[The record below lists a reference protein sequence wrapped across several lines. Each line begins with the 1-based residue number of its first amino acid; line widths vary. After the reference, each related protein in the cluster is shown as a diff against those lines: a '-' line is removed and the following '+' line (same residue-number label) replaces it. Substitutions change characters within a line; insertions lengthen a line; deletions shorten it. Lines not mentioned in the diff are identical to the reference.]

1 MVSWSPNP
9 AAGPPYG
16 NVMSMK
22 LISDR
27 GTQNLRAGMRFAKN
41 FGLRSHGATIVAPE
55 AAFSRGSPHS
65 RPIFFCPAIMWFR
78 SPRLRARPLKV
89 SFVVERFACLT
100 LGLEQFRAG
109 LRGLENQFGLILAA
123 GLRTAGQWL
132 AQFLGN
138 FVIAFRLG

>member
-1 MVSWSPNP
+1 VIS
-9 AAGPPYG
+9 
-16 NVMSMK
+16 VK
-22 LISDR
+22 LITDR
-27 GTQNLRAGMRFAKN
+27 GPQNYAQG
-41 FGLRSHGATIVAPE
+41 GGSPIISVVPRSDYRWPT
-55 AAFSRGSPHS
+55 AAFSRVSLQAAPSSSVSGVT
-65 RPIFFCPAIMWFR
+65 WFR
-78 SPRLRARPLKV
+78 CLRARPLKV

-123 GLRTAGQWL
+123 GLRTAGQCL

>member
-1 MVSWSPNP
+1 MISV
-9 AAGPPYG
+9 
-16 NVMSMK
+16 K
-22 LISDR
+22 LITDR
-27 GTQNLRAGMRFAKN
+27 GPQNYAQGGGSPIISVVPRGDYRWP
-41 FGLRSHGATIVAPE
+41 T
-55 AAFSRGSPHS
+55 AAFSRVSPQAAPS
-65 RPIFFCPAIMWFR
+65 SSVSGVTWLRC
-78 SPRLRARPLKV
+78 LRARPLKV